1 MIAPPLLADEARRL
15 ATLHHL
21 NILDTAP
28 EQRFDRLTRLA
39 QRLFNVPM
47 ALVSLIDNDRQW
59 IKSSAGLA
67 AVQTPRNVS
76 FCGHAI
82 ASDVTLVV
90 PDACLDP
97 RFHDNPFVA
106 GEPHVRFYAGCPL
119 VMPNGSRI
127 GTLCVADSQPRDFDK
142 NDVAL
147 LSDLARMVE
156 QEICSVQLHSLDD
169 LTGIASRRAFMG
181 LAQKSLSQ
189 CCRLKLP
196 ASMLFFDLDGFKN
209 INDCFGH
216 GEGDRA
222 LSAFACLLRDTF
234 CDSAVLGRMG
244 GDEFA
249 VLLWNCSATNAVAAV
264 QRLQAKLNAYNRA
277 TARGYDICFSAGL
290 AAADIWRRCV
300 VEALLAEA
308 DDRMYE
314 QKRSK
319 SLMHLVA

>member
-67 AVQTPRNVS
+67 AVQTPRDVS

-181 LAQKSLSQ
+181 LAQKSLTTVSVMAKVIVRCQ
-189 CCRLKLP
+189 LSPPCCGIHSAILLCWVGWAATSLQSCSGTVRQQTQWRQSSVCRP
-196 ASMLFFDLDGFKN
+196 NSML
-209 INDCFGH
+209 IT
-216 GEGDRA
+216 A
-222 LSAFACLLRDTF
+222 LQRVAMTFA
-234 CDSAVLGRMG
+234 SVPA
-244 GDEFA
+244 
-249 VLLWNCSATNAVAAV
+249 
-264 QRLQAKLNAYNRA
+264 
-277 TARGYDICFSAGL
+277 
-290 AAADIWRRCV
+290 
-300 VEALLAEA
+300 
-308 DDRMYE
+308 
-314 QKRSK
+314 
-319 SLMHLVA
+319 